1 MCILAVDSS
10 PKPQPVSNAGIKTLH
25 TAVYHYGQAALI
37 HPPTHR
43 DTVTFFQLLA
53 EYRPLALVDSQIAA
67 IASLTDSSYLSLA
80 RKAAIEIGLDQSW
93 STIDDP
99 NSDAEDGILETL
111 QWLHLSMNYDYSSFI
126 LGKSD
131 MRHEP
136 LARFR
141 PIVETLETILARNAI
156 PRPALY
162 LTIHLLI
169 AVKSTQARHRMIFC
183 WRDLGG
189 LGAIVHRH
197 ESESTKLRCL
207 LVANL
212 RSLPDP
218 NMECSDVIRMLI
230 NAESHKHRL
239 LVKQS
244 AMFFAVMAASHFRE
258 RAAFD
263 PSEVTQVGDRV
274 IDHLKIPRQLNQVHA
289 FMAEFGADTADE
301 LEKQLTDC
309 ITLLEDCRLDGL
321 SYTPPTKTVASE
333 VLHTAYL
340 LVQQNAARLK
350 GWGGLHER
358 VDTHII
364 VLGGCANKL
373 EHLASQE
380 GEMRHTGAG
389 ICQSTA
395 MLVRDLQGVLSDWK
409 KRMSQTP
416 QYSVVDSSAASSSF
430 SRSTALDPVSVHMT
444 TESHLGTSSDLL
456 LPSAPGAWATEM
468 FATWEVWPQPESI
481 DFSQFIDFDFEP
493 IIQDDA

>member
-1 MCILAVDSS
+1 
-10 PKPQPVSNAGIKTLH
+10 LH
-25 TAVYHYGQAALI
+25 TALHHYGQAALI
-37 HPPTHR
+37 HPTTHR

-53 EYRPLALVDSQIAA
+53 EYRPLALVDSPIAA

-80 RKAAIEIGLDQSW
+80 RRAAIEIGLDQSW

-99 NSDAEDGILETL
+99 NSDSEDGILETL
-111 QWLHLSMNYDYSSFI
+111 QWLHLSMTYDYSSII

-131 MRHEP
+131 MRHDP

-141 PIVETLETILARNAI
+141 PIIETLEKILERNAI

-162 LTIHLLI
+162 MTVHLLI
-169 AVKSTQARHRMIFC
+169 TLKSTQARHRMVLC

-189 LGAIVHRH
+189 LGAIVRRY
-197 ESESTKLRCL
+197 ESESAKLQGL

-218 NMECSDVIRMLI
+218 KMECSDVIEMLI

-258 RAAFD
+258 QATFD
-263 PSEVTQVGDRV
+263 PSEVTQLGDRV
-274 IDHLKIPRQLNQVHA
+274 IDHLKMPRQLNQVHA
-289 FMAEFGADTADE
+289 FMAEFGAGTADE
-301 LEKQLTDC
+301 LEKQLTDS
-309 ITLLEDCRLDGL
+309 ITLLEDCRLDGFPY
-321 SYTPPTKTVASE
+321 SPPIKTAASE

-364 VLGGCANKL
+364 VLGECANKL
-373 EHLASQE
+373 DHLATQE
-380 GEMRHTGAG
+380 GEKRPTGAG
-389 ICQSTA
+389 ICKSTA
-395 MLVRDLQGVLSDWK
+395 MLVRDLQGILSDWK
-409 KRMSQTP
+409 KRLSQTP
-416 QYSVVDSSAASSSF
+416 QCSVVDTPAASSSS
-430 SRSTALDPVSVHMT
+430 SRSTALDPVSDHMT
-444 TESHLGTSSDLL
+444 TESHLGTSSGLL

-468 FATWEVWPQPESI
+468 FATWEMWPQPESI

-493 IIQDDA
+493 TIQDDA